1 MFLDKFLL
9 MSDSQN
15 LTAITAATAS
25 TSYIDTLAAGDD
37 YAGCW
42 YVMNVETALT
52 STTTNGTVTFALQT
66 DSSSAFGTA
75 TTVINSGA
83 LGSATMVAGYKFKAR
98 IPTGLKRYVRVLMTP
113 STTISTA
120 IVSNFIV
127 KDVDVNAQL
136 IA

>member
-1 MFLDKFLL
+1 MIMDAYLL

-15 LTAITAATAS
+15 LTAVASATAS
-25 TSYIDTLAAGDD
+25 TSYIDTVAAGDD
-37 YAGCW
+37 YAGAW

-52 STTTNGTVTFALQT
+52 SATTSNTLTFALQS
-66 DSSSAFGTA
+66 DSTTAFSTA
-75 TTVINSGA
+75 TTHISSGA
-83 LGSATMVAGYKFKAR
+83 LGSATMVAGYTFKAR

-113 STTISTA
+113 VSTVSTG

-136 IA
+136 VA